1 MNGNMIEFLVLSL
14 TALVILLAAYVHQA
28 LGEIDELHD
37 KIDRLED
44 ENRELDR
51 LSRFERKKAEHY
63 KMIAQSTLDQ
73 KRSA

>member
-1 MNGNMIEFLVLSL
+1 MNGTMIEFLVLSL

-28 LGEIDELHD
+28 LGEIDDLND

-63 KMIAQSTLDQ
+63 KMLYQSTF
-73 KRSA
+73 KREKSA